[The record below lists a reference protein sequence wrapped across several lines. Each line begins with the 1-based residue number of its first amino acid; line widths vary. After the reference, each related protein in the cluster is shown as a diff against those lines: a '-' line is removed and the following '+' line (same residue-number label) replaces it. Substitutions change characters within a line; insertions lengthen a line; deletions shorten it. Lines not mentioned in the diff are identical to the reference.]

1 MNIILVFTNK
11 TSWIG
16 ISKAIRTRV
25 SWEKTYPNETNPITF
40 YTANRSL
47 QSVDNLS
54 EEGVYL
60 VYDAI
65 DTERLRSILNQCPN
79 VNYFVLIHSIP
90 DTSFFSDWDKQSVV
104 VRGRHEN
111 DNEEKYYPLFD
122 ILTDDKPDKTNRI
135 IKSVFIDAVESNFIS
150 GCSYPHNNSNQF
162 RLAYR
167 ILREQ
172 PDLKDAVEEFM
183 SVYEQ
188 SDDWSAYR
196 EHLNKLKHRI
206 SDELL

>member
-25 SWEKTYPNETNPITF
+25 DWEKTYPNETNPITF

-47 QSVDNLS
+47 QSVDYLS

-60 VYDAI
+60 VYDTI
-65 DTERLRSILNQCPN
+65 DTERLRSILNQCPE
-79 VNYFVLIHSIP
+79 VNYFALIHSVP
-90 DTSFFSDWDKQSVV
+90 KTSFFSDWDKQSVV

-135 IKSVFIDAVESNFIS
+135 IKNVFIETVKANFKN
-150 GCSYPHNNSNQF
+150 GCKYPNNGSAQF
-162 RLAYR
+162 RLA
-167 ILREQ
+167 LKLLKEQ
-172 PDLKDAVEEFM
+172 PDMKDAVDEFM
-183 SVYEQ
+183 SVYER
-188 SDDWSAYR
+188 SDSFGVYK
-196 EHLNKLKHRI
+196 EHFEKLKRDLGL
-206 SDELL
+206 S